1 MASQPPEN
9 EAFLREVDDELRRDQ
24 LAGFWKTYGRPLIG
38 GVIALLA
45 AWAAWIWWDNRQTEA
60 AGLDGEKMADAVKAL
75 ESNDTATATTNLAAL
90 KTSKF
95 DGYRV
100 SAKLAEAA
108 LALQKDDTKK
118 AVSTYREIASDAG
131 VAEPWRQLA
140 LVRQTAA
147 EFDTMKPEAVIAQL
161 KPLAVKGNPWFGSA
175 GEMTAIAWI
184 KAGKPDL
191 AARIFSEMAKD
202 AQVPETIRSRA
213 VQMAGVLGSAA
224 PTTVATPP
232 AKEAGK

>member
-1 MASQPPEN
+1 LASQPPEN

-24 LAGFWKTYGRPLIG
+24 IEGFWKRYGRPLVG

-45 AWAAWIWWDNRQTEA
+45 AWAVWIWWENRQSA
-60 AGLDGEKMADAVKAL
+60 ASGLDGEKMADVVKAL
-75 ESNDTATATTNLAAL
+75 EANDTATAATHLPAL
-90 KTSKF
+90 KASKF

-100 SAKLAEAA
+100 SAKLVEAA
-108 LALQKDDTKK
+108 LALQKNDAK
-118 AVSTYREIASDAG
+118 AAVATYREVANDPS

-147 EFDTMKPEAVIAQL
+147 EFDTLKPEAVIAQL
-161 KPLAVKGNPWFGSA
+161 KPLAVRGNPWFGSA

-202 AQVPETIRSRA
+202 EQVPETIRSRA
-213 VQMAGVLGSAA
+213 VQMSGVLGSAA
-224 PTTVATPP
+224 MPPMATAP
-232 AKEAGK
+232 AKEASK